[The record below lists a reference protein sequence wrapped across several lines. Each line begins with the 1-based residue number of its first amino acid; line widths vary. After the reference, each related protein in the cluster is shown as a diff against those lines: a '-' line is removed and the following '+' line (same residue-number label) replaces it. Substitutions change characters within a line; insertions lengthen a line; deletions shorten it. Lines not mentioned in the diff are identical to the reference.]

1 MKYRPDKL
9 RRSFFF
15 KSLLIGIVFS
25 TIPLKTVVAS
35 ENLDTKWI
43 MVLGDSISAG
53 YGMNIEEGWVNLLKI
68 QIRQESPQWKIR
80 NASISGETTGGALAR
95 LPDLMNTIKPRI
107 VIVELG
113 GNDGLRGYPIE
124 KMRSNLEKI
133 AGLIQDG
140 GATPVIMSMRIPPN
154 YGGRY
159 TQAFADTYSQ
169 VAKLKKAPLIPFAFE
184 QLLLEEDLMQED
196 GIHPSN
202 KAQPILMEVLES
214 TLACLL
220 NEP

>member
-1 MKYRPDKL
+1 M
-9 RRSFFF
+9 
-15 KSLLIGIVFS
+15 
-25 TIPLKTVVAS
+25 
-35 ENLDTKWI
+35 
-43 MVLGDSISAG
+43 LGDSISAG
-53 YGMNIEEGWVNLLKI
+53 YGMNLEEGWVNLLKI

-169 VAKLKKAPLIPFAFE
+169 VAKLKKAPLIPFAFAFE
-184 QLLLEEDLMQED
+184 QLLFEEDLMQED

-202 KAQPILMEVLES
+202 KAQPILMEVVREHLS
-214 TLACLL
+214 LL
-220 NEP
+220 IQ